1 MIRVDLENATELPAH
16 DSPQHGPMGSTNIM
30 NHTYIISNIY
40 IYIIRIQVLN
50 SEFTLGEC

>member
-40 IYIIRIQVLN
+40 IYH
-50 SEFTLGEC
+50 